1 MAMATKSV
9 STFAIFFILFLVVC
23 ELPETKAQDRKC
35 LKEYGGDVGFSY
47 CAPRIRPTFCH
58 RNCRAHKGAKGGRC
72 LWGEAVPGGVSV
84 KCLCDFCSDKP

>member
-9 STFAIFFILFLVVC
+9 SSFAILFILFLVIIA

-35 LKEYGGDVGFSY
+35 LQEYGGDVGFRF
-47 CAPRIRPTFCH
+47 CAPLIYPSFCY
-58 RNCRAHKGAKGGRC
+58 RRCRENKGAKGGRC
-72 LWGEAVPGGVSV
+72 QSGAAGAGSM